1 MARDARNG
9 AAQLKPQTS
18 RIKHKPHAQT
28 QAEVDFARGRTGMA
42 RRKDSDSIDRSRS
55 QQRGGWGKR
64 GHASNRKPTVSSRAE
79 ETRRLIPTEVEAS
92 VTIARCCSP
101 PLAARR
107 PRAWWDRG
115 RKAAAD
121 EGEGPEGFLK
131 GFSVSSLYRFSLFR
145 FSLCFSPAAAEKV
158 EKTRYLCGP
167 ARPGGS
173 GSGLWTLE
181 GSRQRPCSLFYSFI

>member
-145 FSLCFSPAAAEKV
+145 CVFRLLLRKRWKRLGTCAAQP
-158 EKTRYLCGP
+158 GP
-167 ARPGGS
+167 GAPGLDS
-173 GSGLWTLE
+173 GH
-181 GSRQRPCSLFYSFI
+181 